1 MDKEINLK
9 NLFTI
14 IRNKIWIILLFIT
27 FTTLGGAIYS
37 MYVKTPLYASSA
49 RLIVQANAETMNTLK
64 AMVNEPVILEKVAA
78 ELNINRSV
86 GALSGQISTESVQGS
101 QIIRINVV
109 DTDPLLAHKIAN
121 TTATVYKKEVA
132 NILNFNNVS
141 ILPEDPVQ
149 KHSMPINVNHTKT
162 IAIAFLIGIVLSIGF
177 IFLLDSLD
185 ETIKTERRI
194 EQLLD
199 IPVLGG
205 ISKMSKKNK
214 KDKYSE
220 KNTLSLKEETE
231 WVTKIDEKQ
240 IKLKEKV

>member
-14 IRNKIWIILLFIT
+14 IRKRIWIILLF
-27 FTTLGGAIYS
+27 TTLTTVAGAMYS
-37 MYVKTPLYASSA
+37 IYVKTPLYASSA
-49 RLIVQANAETMNTLK
+49 RVIVQANAETMNTLK
-64 AMVNEPVILEKVAA
+64 AMVNEPVILEKVGA
-78 ELNINRSV
+78 ELNINRSAS
-86 GALSGQISTESVQGS
+86 ALSGQISTESVQGS
-101 QIIRINVV
+101 QIIRINVI
-109 DTDPLLAHKIAN
+109 DTDPVLAHKIAN
-121 TTATVYKKEVA
+121 TTAAVYKKEVA

-149 KHSMPINVNHTKT
+149 KHSIPININHIKT
-162 IAIAFLIGIVLSIGF
+162 IMIGFLIGMVLSIGF

-199 IPVLGG
+199 ISVLGG
-205 ISKMSKKNK
+205 ISKMNKKNK
-214 KDKYSE
+214 KDKYGE
-220 KNTLSLKEETE
+220 KNTVLLREETE
-231 WVTKIDEKQ
+231 WITKIDEKQ

>member
-14 IRNKIWIILLFIT
+14 IRKKIWIILLFTT

-78 ELNINRSV
+78 ELHINRSV

-162 IAIAFLIGIVLSIGF
+162 IAITFLIGMVLSIGF